1 MTVGRPTWG
10 DRRGEAATEAET
22 VRERGAREWCA
33 AACER
38 ESESEK

>member
-1 MTVGRPTWG
+1 MGR
-10 DRRGEAATEAET
+10 RQTEAET

-38 ESESEK
+38 ESESEKCGWILSKDF